1 MFKKKI
7 WKVLSLIIVM
17 LMVATACG
25 GGQESESMEIT
36 VALSSPHVWIQPVI
50 AECQGYYDE
59 VGLDVEHVRF
69 TSGRAAM
76 DALIGGQADVAT
88 TAISPVIFAAF
99 QEQPMAILAENAR
112 FLNEKITARVASGI
126 EEPEDLEGKKIGVTL
141 GSDVHYFLYQYL
153 DYAGL
158 SVEDVDIVNLGPSD
172 MVISLVNGDV
182 DAFASWRPQPDNAK
196 KEMGDGA
203 IFLTQPDPPFFE
215 SLYLIVGMEELVDA
229 NPEAYERFM
238 EAMVMA
244 DEYAASNPEGTV
256 ACVAEAS
263 EVDEETAESLMEGYR
278 FQIWLDK
285 SMIEGSEKRAEF
297 QLENDLA
304 PEGAD
309 MPDFREFIAEGPL
322 ETVEPDR
329 VSLD

>member
-1 MFKKKI
+1 MFKRKS
-7 WKVLSLIIVM
+7 WKLISLLLATMIVS
-17 LMVATACG
+17 AACG
-25 GGQESESMEIT
+25 GSAEEESMELT

-50 AECQGYYDE
+50 AECQGYYEE
-59 VGLDVEHVRF
+59 VGVDVEHVRF

-76 DALIGGQADVAT
+76 DALIGGQAEIAT

-112 FLNEKITARVASGI
+112 FLDEKITARVESGI
-126 EEPEDLEGKKIGVTL
+126 AEPADLEGKKIGVTL
-141 GSDVHYFLYQYL
+141 GSDVHYFLYLYL
-153 DYAGL
+153 EYAGL
-158 SVEDVDIVNLGPSD
+158 TVEDVDVVNLGPAD

-196 KEMGDGA
+196 AEMGDGA
-203 IFLTQPDPPFFE
+203 VFLTQPDPPIFE
-215 SLYLIVGMEELVDA
+215 SLYLIVGMEELVEA
-229 NPEAYERFM
+229 NPEAYQRFM

-244 DEYAASNPEGTV
+244 DEFAASNPEGAV

-263 EVDEETAESLMEGYR
+263 EVEPDAAENLMGGYN
-278 FQIWLDK
+278 FQIWLDQT
-285 SMIEGSEKRAEF
+285 MIEGSEKRAVF
-297 QLENDLA
+297 QLDNDLA
-304 PEGAD
+304 PEGAA

-322 ETVEPDR
+322 EAVDADR

>member
-1 MFKKKI
+1 MSRRNL
-7 WKVLSLIIVM
+7 WKLLLVAIII

-25 GGQESESMEIT
+25 GQKEDESMKLT

-59 VGLDVEHVRF
+59 VGLEVEHVRF

-76 DALIGGQADVAT
+76 DALIGGQAEIAT

-112 FLNEKITARVASGI
+112 FLDEKITARVASGI
-126 EEPEDLEGKKIGVTL
+126 SEPADLKGKKIGVTL
-141 GSDVHYFLYQYL
+141 GSDVHYFLYLYL

-158 SVEDVDIVNLGPSD
+158 TVDDVDIVNLGPSD
-172 MVISLVNGDV
+172 MVITLVNGDV

-196 KEMGDGA
+196 AEMGDEA
-203 IFLTQPDPPFFE
+203 IFLTQPDPPIFE
-215 SLYLIVGMEELVDA
+215 SLYLIVGMQELVEA
-229 NPEAYERFM
+229 NPETYARFM

-244 DEYAASNPEGTV
+244 DEYAASNPEGATE
-256 ACVAEAS
+256 CVASAS
-263 EVDEETAESLMEGYR
+263 EVDVDTAESLMAGYQ
-278 FQIWLDK
+278 FKIWLDK
-285 SMIEGSEKRAEF
+285 SMIDGSEKRAIF

-304 PEGAD
+304 PEGAE
-309 MPDFREFIAEGPL
+309 MPNFRNFIAEGPL
-322 ETVEPDR
+322 EAVDPDR

>member
-1 MFKKKI
+1 
-7 WKVLSLIIVM
+7 
-17 LMVATACG
+17 
-25 GGQESESMEIT
+25 
-36 VALSSPHVWIQPVI
+36 
-50 AECQGYYDE
+50 
-59 VGLDVEHVRF
+59 
-69 TSGRAAM
+69 M
-76 DALIGGQADVAT
+76 DALIGGQAEVAT

-112 FLNEKITARVASGI
+112 FLEEKITARVASGI
-126 EEPEDLEGKKIGVTL
+126 EEPADLEGKKIGVTL

-153 DYAGL
+153 EYAGL
-158 SVEDVDIVNLGPSD
+158 TVDDVEIVNLGPSD
-172 MVISLVNGDV
+172 MVISLVNGDI

-196 KEMGDGA
+196 KEMGDEA

-215 SLYLIVGMEELVDA
+215 SLYLIVGMQELVEA

-263 EVDEETAESLMEGYR
+263 EVDEETAESLMEGYL
-278 FQIWLDK
+278 FQIWLDQ

-304 PEGAD
+304 PEDAD

>member
-1 MFKKKI
+1 MQ
-7 WKVLSLIIVM
+7 L
-17 LMVATACG
+17 
-25 GGQESESMEIT
+25 T
-36 VALSSPHVWIQPVI
+36 VALSSPHVWIQPVV
-50 AECQGYYDE
+50 AECQGFYED
-59 VGLDVEHVRF
+59 VGLEVEHVRF

-76 DALIGGQADVAT
+76 DALIGGQAAIAT

-99 QEQPMAILAENAR
+99 QDQPMAILAENAR
-112 FLNEKITARVASGI
+112 FLDEKLTARVESGI
-126 EEPEDLEGKKIGVTL
+126 AVPADLEGKKIGVTL
-141 GSDVHYFLYQYL
+141 GSDVHYFLYLYL
-153 DYAGL
+153 EYAGL
-158 SVEDVDIVNLGPSD
+158 TVDDVDIVNLGPSD

-196 KEMGDGA
+196 AEMGDDA
-203 IFLTQPDPPFFE
+203 IFLTQPDPPIFE
-215 SLYLIVGMEELVDA
+215 SLYLIVGMQELVDA
-229 NPEAYERFM
+229 NPVAYERFM

-244 DEYAASNPEGTV
+244 DEYAADNPEGLKE
-256 ACVAEAS
+256 CVAAAS
-263 EVDEETAESLMEGYR
+263 EVDLETAESLMAGYQ

-309 MPDFREFIAEGPL
+309 MPDYRDFIAEGPL
-322 ETVEPDR
+322 EAVDPDR

>member
-1 MFKKKI
+1 MSKRNF
-7 WKVLSLIIVM
+7 WRMMSLTIII

-25 GGQESESMEIT
+25 GQEDGESMQLT
-36 VALSSPHVWIQPVI
+36 VALSSPHVWIQPVV
-50 AECQGYYDE
+50 AECQGFYDD
-59 VGLDVEHVRF
+59 VGLEVEHVRF

-112 FLNEKITARVASGI
+112 FLDEKLTARVDSGI
-126 EEPEDLEGKKIGVTL
+126 AEPADLEGKKIGVTL
-141 GSDVHYFLYQYL
+141 GSDVHYFLYLYL

-158 SVEDVDIVNLGPSD
+158 TVDDVDVVNLGPAD

-196 KEMGDGA
+196 AEMGDAA
-203 IFLTQPDPPFFE
+203 IFLTQPDPPIFE
-215 SLYLIVGMEELVDA
+215 SLYLLVGMEELVEA
-229 NPEAYERFM
+229 NPEAHERFM

-244 DEYAASNPEGTV
+244 DEYAANNPEGLTE
-256 ACVAEAS
+256 CVAAAS
-263 EVDEETAESLMEGYR
+263 EVDIETAESLMAGYQ
-278 FQIWLDK
+278 FQIWLDQ
-285 SMIEGSEKRAEF
+285 SMIEGSEKRAVF
-297 QLENDLA
+297 QLESDLA

-309 MPDFREFIAEGPL
+309 MPVFKDFIAEGPL
-322 ETVEPDR
+322 QAVDADR

>member
-1 MFKKKI
+1 MSRRNL
-7 WKVLSLIIVM
+7 WKLLLVAIII

-25 GGQESESMEIT
+25 GQKEDESMKLT

-59 VGLDVEHVRF
+59 VGLEVEHVRF

-76 DALIGGQADVAT
+76 DALIGGQAEIAT

-112 FLNEKITARVASGI
+112 FLDEKITARVASGI
-126 EEPEDLEGKKIGVTL
+126 SEPADLKGKKIGVTL
-141 GSDVHYFLYQYL
+141 GSDVHYFLYLYL

-158 SVEDVDIVNLGPSD
+158 TVDDVDIVNLGPSD
-172 MVISLVNGDV
+172 MVITLVNGDV

-196 KEMGDGA
+196 AEMGDEA
-203 IFLTQPDPPFFE
+203 IFLTQPDPPIFE
-215 SLYLIVGMEELVDA
+215 SLYLIVGMQELVEA
-229 NPEAYERFM
+229 NPETYARFM

-244 DEYAASNPEGTV
+244 DEYAASNPDGATE
-256 ACVAEAS
+256 CVAAAS
-263 EVDEETAESLMEGYR
+263 EVDVDTAESLMAGYQ
-278 FQIWLDK
+278 FKIWLDK
-285 SMIEGSEKRAEF
+285 SMIDGSEKRAIF

-304 PEGAD
+304 PEGAE
-309 MPDFREFIAEGPL
+309 MPNFRNFIAEGPL
-322 ETVEPDR
+322 EAVDPDR
-329 VSLD
+329 VSLE